1 MQAQLTYERVCS
13 SLEELRMSAALSV
26 LDNVLEAARVDELPA
41 VDVLDRLLQIEL
53 EARHERRV
61 ETNLRFAGLP
71 YRQRL
76 QDFDFDPQPSI
87 DPSLV
92 GRLASLHFL
101 EEDTNVL
108 LLGPPGVGKTALA
121 IGLALKALEAGHR
134 ISLVASLDLV
144 ARFRRAVRM
153 DRVDRLQTTL
163 LRPKLLILDEI
174 GYTPLERPEPT
185 FLFEVV
191 AKRYDRAKS
200 MIVTSNKTWAAWGE
214 ILPGQVMTAAILDR
228 LLHRSVTVNIQ
239 GESYRLRQHRKANL
253 APPHRARRC
262 RRPVVSVK
270 SKPVLTSSRPCDSWT
285 LPGWP
290 DN

>member
-13 SLEELRMSAALSV
+13 SLEELRMSAALTV

-41 VDVLDRLLQIEL
+41 VDVLLLQIEL

-76 QDFDFDPQPSI
+76 QDFDFDAQPSI
-87 DPSLV
+87 DPTLV

-101 EEDTNVL
+101 EEGTNVL

-134 ISLVASLDLV
+134 ISFVASHDLV

-153 DRVDRLQTTL
+153 DRVDRLLTTL
-163 LRPKLLILDEI
+163 LRSKLLILDEI
-174 GYTPLERPEPT
+174 GYTPLERPEAT

-200 MIVTSNKTWAAWGE
+200 MVATSNKTWGAWGE
-214 ILPGQVMTAAILDR
+214 ILPDQVMTAAILDR

-239 GESYRLRQHRKANL
+239 GESYRLRQHRKAGL
-253 APPHRARRC
+253 AP
-262 RRPVVSVK
+262 RPTEMGGDDD
-270 SKPVLTSSRPCDSWT
+270 PP
-285 LPGWP
+285 
-290 DN
+290 